1 MFQRIKSSL
10 STSQSK
16 TKPCSA
22 FKKICSKLLP
32 LEKKEVLVGWCLESD
47 MRGRDSVRSFEW
59 KFKYNPCLGSL
70 HTRQSFAKFRRS
82 EGRRQSLTELCSTNP
97 ALSSSSHIS
106 TNWLGKTPLNDLS
119 FCTNSDQ
126 VIMFAKQGKNRPC
139 SDEDATGEISSDL
152 YRFVQCDIKKCA
164 FDSLTL
170 EQNPQNCD

>member
-10 STSQSK
+10 SASQSK

-22 FKKICSKLLP
+22 FQKSLFKIVASRR
-32 LEKKEVLVGWCLESD
+32 EEVPVGWCLESD

-126 VIMFAKQGKNRPC
+126 VIMFARQGKKRQK
-139 SDEDATGEISSDL
+139 STLFWRRRHRILTHGVIASYLVLGIS
-152 YRFVQCDIKKCA
+152 
-164 FDSLTL
+164 
-170 EQNPQNCD
+170 PQ

>member
-10 STSQSK
+10 SASQSK

-119 FCTNSDQ
+119 FRTNSDQ
-126 VIMFAKQGKNRPC
+126 VKMCWPRKKSTFFWRRRQRILTHGVIASYLVLG
-139 SDEDATGEISSDL
+139 ISH
-152 YRFVQCDIKKCA
+152 R
-164 FDSLTL
+164 
-170 EQNPQNCD
+170 